1 MKNRLHPIFQFKSIQ
16 SSIIFGFLGVISVT
30 LFISIML
37 SYSFSSAAIESNSRD
52 YTFKLIE
59 QVNSNIEYYIKD
71 MDNISK
77 SLSFN
82 YDVNDFFSERVVLT
96 TNQRE
101 EYANKIGLQFT
112 RIMESRTDISY
123 ISIFGEDSSRY
134 LSSTT
139 KKLNEYADIKSQEW
153 YTNTVNKEGETSIS
167 ASRVQNIYEG
177 EYPWVVSL
185 SKLLKSIDGTEEVGV
200 LLIDLNYSVID
211 EICNKIKIGER
222 GYIYIIDNNG
232 DIVYHPNQQL
242 IYSNVKKELISEVLS
257 MGDDSI
263 IVGEGDDAKMYTVK
277 SSDYTGWKIVG
288 VAYLDELFPNKE
300 EVQLSY
306 VLAGLG
312 CFFMAIVISAWISR
326 RISKPIKVLSSSMK
340 EVQNHN
346 LDTEIHVDTNNEIGE
361 LSDTFNVMTG
371 EIKTLIEKNN
381 AEQKLKRKSELKA
394 LQAQINP
401 HFLYNTLDS
410 IIWMSVANKNEE
422 VIEMTSAL
430 AKLFRISI
438 SKGAELITIGDEVE
452 HVNSYLT
459 IQKIRY
465 GETVNFEISV
475 DEDLKKYKV
484 LKLVLQPMV
493 ENAIYHGLK
502 SKLGKGNILIS
513 VTEEDDII
521 LLKVKDNGIGIKPED
536 LANIYEVD
544 SKKGVGVRNVNERIK
559 LYFGDEYGLFF
570 ESEVDLG
577 TTVTIKLPKTK

>member
-30 LFISIML
+30 LFVSIML
-37 SYSFSSAAIESNSRD
+37 SYTFSSAAIESNSRD

-153 YTNTVNKEGETSIS
+153 YKNTVNKEGETRIS

-185 SKLLKSIDGTEEVGV
+185 SKLLKSIDGTEDVGV

-257 MGDDSI
+257 MNDDSI

-277 SSDYTGWKIVG
+277 SSDYTGWTIVG
-288 VAYLDELFPNKE
+288 VAYLDELFSNKE

-306 VLAGLG
+306 VLAGLA
-312 CFFMAIVISAWISR
+312 CFFMAILISAWISR

-371 EIKTLIEKNN
+371 EIRTLIEKNT

-438 SKGAELITIGDEVE
+438 SKGAELITIGDEIE

-475 DEDLKKYKV
+475 DEALKKYKV

-502 SKLGKGNILIS
+502 NKLGKGNIHIS
-513 VTEEDDII
+513 VTEEDNII

-536 LANIYEVD
+536 LANIYKVD

-577 TTVTIKLPKTK
+577 TSVTIKLPKTN